1 MQLDALDRWL
11 AGFDLTVP
19 YLIVC
24 WAAACCV
31 VLNMQKIARR
41 EVMTRVRPEM
51 GMIIRFILAILAGIL
66 LWSGYA
72 PLRYAIPPWPSDLA
86 LVSSLA
92 LLLFVHAAAGCNWA
106 RLPPKS

>member
-1 MQLDALDRWL
+1 MQLDVLDRWL
-11 AGFDLTVP
+11 AGFDLTIP

-24 WAAACCV
+24 WVAACCV

-41 EVMTRVRPEM
+41 EVMTRVRAEI
-51 GMIIRFILAILAGIL
+51 GLIVRFILAILAGIL

-72 PLRYAIPPWPSDLA
+72 PLRYDIPPWPSDVA

-92 LLLFVHAAAGCNWA
+92 LLLFVHAVTGCRWA
-106 RLPPKS
+106 RLPTKS